1 MTKKEITNNREN
13 DLYFSKWIRNKLEDS
28 HTGFRCYDL
37 DFILW
42 HKKNKN
48 IMFIE
53 LKSYNAEVKPD
64 QRLMLKLLDQW
75 IKKGIT
81 EDWNFYGTHLIT
93 FEKSGFENGKCFLNN
108 KEIKEKDLIDFLNF
122 KRK

>member
-1 MTKKEITNNREN
+1 
-13 DLYFSKWIRNKLEDS
+13 
-28 HTGFRCYDL
+28 
-37 DFILW
+37 
-42 HKKNKN
+42 
-48 IMFIE
+48 MFIE